1 MGVIKVSQSN
11 KKGFM
16 DRFEAVAEKSL
27 LPIAMKL
34 NAQRHLAALRD
45 AFILVLPLTMAGSFI
60 VMLNCAFFAADG
72 FVYDKLMLG
81 KLIPGL
87 TEVAPVLWPANNGT
101 LNILSLLVCFL
112 ITRNLVK
119 TLGGDD
125 LIGGLLGFSSFFILY
140 PDLAKTAG
148 GYFGTKGI
156 FVAMFIGFLV
166 GEGFARLSKVEKLQF
181 KMPDSV
187 PPAVARSFKVLI
199 PIFIMIF
206 IVTVV
211 NFLATKVN
219 ADGIF
224 PIVYSAIQKPL
235 EGLGQ
240 NIGTL
245 LILLTLSNLLWI
257 FGIHGPNTVNAIQS
271 AMFEGPKNDNLAYA
285 SANGTAWGAPNEIT
299 WQLVDAFGNMGGSGM
314 TIGLIIAIILVSKR
328 EDFKSLNKLA
338 IGPAIFNINE
348 PIIFGLPIVLNPIFI
363 LPFVILPVVN
373 VFIGYLC
380 IHFEIIPPLAFNV
393 PWTTPG
399 PLAAFF
405 ATQEPLALLIS
416 LVLVAISVVVYIPF
430 VMAAN
435 KSGATE

>member
-1 MGVIKVSQSN
+1 MGVIKMSQPN

-16 DRFEAVAEKSL
+16 DAFEAVAEKTL

-45 AFILVLPLTMAGSFI
+45 AFILVLPLTMAGSFV
-60 VMLNCAFFAADG
+60 VMINCAFFSADG
-72 FVYDKLMLG
+72 FVYDKLFLG
-81 KLIPGL
+81 KLFPGL
-87 TEVAPVLWPANNGT
+87 TEIAPVLWPANNGT
-101 LNILSLLVCFL
+101 LNILSIFVVFL

-125 LIGGLLGFSSFFILY
+125 LLGGLLGLSAFFILY

-148 GYFGTKGI
+148 GFFGTKGI
-156 FVAMFIGFLV
+156 FVAMLIGFIV
-166 GEGFARLSKVEKLQF
+166 GEGFARLSKVEKLQV

-187 PPAVARSFKVLI
+187 PPAVSRSFKVLL

-206 IVTVV
+206 IVTIA
-211 NFLATKVN
+211 NWAFTKVN
-219 ADGIF
+219 ADGLF
-224 PIVYSAIQKPL
+224 PIIYSAIQKPL

-245 LILLTLSNLLWI
+245 IILLTLSNLLWI
-257 FGIHGPNTVNAIQS
+257 FGIHGPNTINAIQS
-271 AMFEGPKNDNLAYA
+271 AMFEGPKNDNLAFA
-285 SANGTAWGAPNEIT
+285 SAHGTAWGAPNEIT
-299 WQLVDAFGNMGGSGM
+299 WQLADAFANMGGSGM

-328 EDFKSLNKLA
+328 DDFKSLNKLA

-363 LPFVILPVVN
+363 IPFVCIPAIN
-373 VFIGYLC
+373 VFIGYMC
-380 IHFEIIPPLAFNV
+380 IHLGVIPPLAYNV

-405 ATQEPLALLIS
+405 ATQEPVALLIS
-416 LVLVAISVVVYIPF
+416 LVLVAISVVGYLPF

-435 KSGATE
+435 KQNQQ